1 MYYNENTLIFRDGEF
16 ELAAERSADL
26 YAQGLHYGNAVF
38 EGIRAY
44 PTEAGVKI
52 FKGIEHYERL
62 IYSAG
67 RMRLKCPY
75 TPEQLENYTYD
86 LLDKNGLDDAYIRP
100 LVYAKPYM
108 KLASGG
114 DAVVVI
120 QVWSWGKLYGDGHTR
135 LMTSSFQRPNP
146 KSCFVDAK
154 VTGHYVN
161 SILAA
166 NEAADHDFDDALL
179 LDMNENIAEASAA
192 NFFMQ
197 KDGKLYTPPIGNI
210 LPGITRQTIM
220 DLCEELEI
228 ECLEE
233 HFKPE
238 DIRKADGAFLTGT
251 AAEVTPV
258 SCIDKY
264 EFPMPWAETFG
275 ASLQEAYRDL
285 VYHRNPMPV

>member
-1 MYYNENTLIFRDGEF
+1 MYYNDNTFIFRDGEF
-16 ELAAERSADL
+16 LPVAETSADL

-44 PTEAGVKI
+44 PTQNGVRI
-52 FKGIEHYERL
+52 FKAIDHYERL

-75 TPEQLENYTYD
+75 TPEQLEQFSYE
-86 LLDKNGLDDAYIRP
+86 LLEKNKLDDAYLRP

-114 DAVVVI
+114 DAVVVL
-120 QVWSWGKLYGDGHTR
+120 QAWSWGKLYGDKQTR

-166 NEAADHDFDDALL
+166 NEAADHGYDDALL
-179 LDMNENIAEASAA
+179 LDMNENIAEASGA
-192 NFFMQ
+192 NIFMQ
-197 KDGKLYTPPIGNI
+197 KDDKIYTPPTGNI
-210 LPGITRQTIM
+210 LPGITRQTVIE
-220 DLCEELEI
+220 LCGELGI
-228 ECLEE
+228 ECIEK

-238 DIRKADGAFLTGT
+238 DLRQADGAFLTGT
-251 AAEVTPV
+251 AAEVTAV
-258 SCIDKY
+258 ACIDEY
-264 EFPMPWAETFG
+264 EFPSNWTETLG
-275 ASLQEAYRDL
+275 AQIQAAYSDL
-285 VYHRNPMPV
+285 VYERKPQTV